1 MVALPETVIH
11 DAKLLAE
18 KVASLG
24 VAEGADAVVTVLLD
38 HIKRLDRR
46 RRLASLN
53 AIVSEFQATLPAGTA
68 TSKEVQEELYDEHGL
83 PK

>member
-1 MVALPETVIH
+1 MVALPEAVIH
-11 DAKLLAE
+11 DAERLAE

-24 VAEGADAVVTVLLD
+24 NAEGADAVVTVLRD

-46 RRLASLN
+46 RRLASLS
-53 AIVSEFQATLPAGTA
+53 AIVSDFQATLPAGVGN
-68 TSKEVQEELYDEHGL
+68 SKDAQEELYDDHGL

>member
-1 MVALPETVIH
+1 MVALPEAVVQ
-11 DAKLLAE
+11 DAQRLAE

-24 VAEGADAVVTVLLD
+24 VAEGADAVVTVLRD

-46 RRLASLN
+46 RRLDSIN
-53 AIVSEFQATLPAGTA
+53 AIVSDFQATLPAGA
-68 TSKEVQEELYDEHGL
+68 VNGKEAQEELYDDHGL